1 MKNRMGFV
9 PSLFTVLNLFC
20 GFMSVISASGG
31 DITQACLF
39 ILYAGLFDMFDGV
52 VARFTGTSSKFGVE
66 LDSLADLASFGVAPS
81 FILYRSFFYLH
92 DGLGIALA
100 SLIMIFGALRLA
112 RFNANLIGFDKNY
125 FSGVPVPIPAVTVSS
140 FFLFYYNK
148 NFSSELSE
156 IFIYS
161 MAIGLPLLMVSTFK
175 YDTTP
180 KFSLR
185 ELKEHPVKSVIVV
198 LSVILIAATKGE
210 GLFAFCLFYISTGI
224 FRSSK
229 NFIRKN
235 ITKRRYRS
243 NAGSEEDLKLKST
256 N

>member
-1 MKNRMGFV
+1 MANRMGFI

-20 GFMSVISASGG
+20 GFMSIINADAQNLEQASM
-31 DITQACLF
+31 F

-52 VARFTGTSSKFGVE
+52 VARFTGTSSRFGVE
-66 LDSLADLASFGVAPS
+66 LDSLADLVSFGVAPS
-81 FILYRSFFYLH
+81 FILYKAFFFAH
-92 DGLGIALA
+92 DGFGIALA

-112 RFNANLIGFDKNY
+112 RFNAQLVGFDKAY

-148 NFSSELSE
+148 NFNLYTSE
-156 IFIYS
+156 IFIYC
-161 MAIGLPLLMVSTFK
+161 MAIALPLLMVSKFK

-180 KFSLR
+180 KFNKR
-185 ELKEHPVKSVIVV
+185 EVKEHPVKSVIVV
-198 LSVILIAATKGE
+198 LSVILIAVTKGE

-224 FRSSK
+224 FRSTKNQLKRVFGSK
-229 NFIRKN
+229 KN
-235 ITKRRYRS
+235 LS
-243 NAGSEEDLKLKST
+243 PEETEKLKLKS